1 MKRVNGAMIAFGA
14 IFAGVGLLF
23 FCIGAWIGFFLD
35 PNAPGVTVNGD
46 QKSMGIF
53 FMLFSSIFIA
63 IGVWQIVKQ
72 IKQAAKGKRL
82 LEEGT
87 LYWAEVSNISQNT
100 SVRIN
105 GRSPYFVECWCTDAM
120 GLCRNFTSDEVMR
133 LPSML
138 SFGSKV
144 AVYVDPEDDEEYYV
158 DLSRFTPAQV
168 NMNMQYGQNN
178 YDQSNT
184 NYPNYPNF

>member
-1 MKRVNGAMIAFGA
+1 MKRVNGAMIVFGA

-23 FCIGAWIGFFLD
+23 FIIGLWVGFFLD
-35 PNAPGVTVNGD
+35 PHAPGVTVNGD
-46 QKSMGIF
+46 QKTIGVF

-63 IGVWQIVKQ
+63 VGAWQIIKQ

-87 LYWAEVSNISQNT
+87 LYWAEVSNVLQDT
-100 SVRIN
+100 SVTIN
-105 GRSPYFVECWCTDAM
+105 GRNPSYIECWCTDNM
-120 GLCRNFTSDEVMR
+120 GLCRNFKSNSQMN

-144 AVYVDPEDDEEYYV
+144 AVYVNPEDDEDYFV
-158 DLSRFTPAQV
+158 DLSQFTPAQV
-168 NMNMQYGQNN
+168 NMNMNYAQNN
-178 YDQSNT
+178 FNQNNT